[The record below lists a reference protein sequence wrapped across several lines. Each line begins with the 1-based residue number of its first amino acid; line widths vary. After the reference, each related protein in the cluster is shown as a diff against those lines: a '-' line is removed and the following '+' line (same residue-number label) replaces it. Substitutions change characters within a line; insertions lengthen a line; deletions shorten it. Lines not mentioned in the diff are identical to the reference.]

1 MAVLWARE
9 NVLVLYFCIMDDHKF
24 QSFLFLSFGHAAQH
38 VRSYFP
44 NQGLKLCPLYW
55 EHRVLTTGLPE
66 KSQTSGVSN
75 NTHLLSHTVLGSGVW
90 AVSGKAEVRVS
101 KLTWV

>member
-1 MAVLWARE
+1 MLWARE

-55 EHRVLTTGLPE
+55 EHRVLTTGLLE

-75 NTHLLSHTVLGSGVW
+75 NTHLLSHSVLGSGVW